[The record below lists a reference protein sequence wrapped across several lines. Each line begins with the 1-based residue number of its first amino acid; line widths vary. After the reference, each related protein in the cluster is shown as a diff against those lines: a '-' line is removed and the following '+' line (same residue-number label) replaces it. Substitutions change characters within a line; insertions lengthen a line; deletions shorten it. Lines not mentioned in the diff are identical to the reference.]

1 MYLPAAKT
9 VIFVCVFN
17 SVFVRFLFIFA
28 TSSIDDNND
37 KDDNETMSMAAAKVM
52 MMGHWDSNHDDNDE
66 AD

>member
-52 MMGHWDSNHDDNDE
+52 MMGQ
-66 AD
+66 